1 MDALKR
7 RVAVC
12 PRTIVLVVA
21 LLVPSWSAAAA
32 VPQAL
37 IEQAQFW
44 EQRGENTRA
53 LESWQR
59 VLAADAN
66 NVLALGRLAVL
77 NATAGDPAAAQRYLE
92 RLRGVA
98 PDSPAIAQAQAVLRG
113 DAGAVSPL
121 ERARVAARAGRSAEA
136 VTAYREAFGGSTP
149 TDDRVALEYYE
160 TLAGTQ
166 DGWTQAREGL
176 AALVARDAADSRA
189 ALSYARV
196 LTYREPSRREGI
208 AKLAALAGDRRVG
221 TESRAAWR
229 QALLWLMAKPGD
241 EGLFRQY
248 AEVVGRDADLE
259 RRLSELAS
267 RPKAVGP
274 SVIDERL
281 KTAFA
286 ALEGGDVEAAES
298 GFERVLAGS
307 ANNPDA
313 RAGLGVVRLR
323 QNRFAEARRLLDGAI
338 TTQPSLRSRYAE
350 AQRSA
355 AFWERVRA
363 AEAADARGDLAAA
376 ATAYASALGAVPS
389 AGNEPSIE
397 RAYADVL
404 LRSSKPELAERR
416 LRGALQLRP
425 NEPQLLSALAGLLV
439 SQDRGDEAQRLL
451 ASVPSRDAGALRGVR
466 VELARSRAAAAVAE
480 QRLPEAEALLK
491 EALAAAPESPWV
503 RLDLARVLRRMG
515 RASEADSLLDAM
527 VEAAP
532 EAADGR
538 LAQAYAYAES
548 QRWYETLAA
557 LEQVPVTQR
566 SGAASRLQREAW
578 VRYQVQR
585 AAHAANAGDAS
596 AAVERLSAAV
606 AAAGPRPELASA
618 LAQGWTALG
627 DPARAVAELRRSLS
641 AQAQPA
647 AGDRIQYAA
656 LLLQIDQDAEFEAVS
671 AALIRS
677 GTMTAGQQAALE
689 DLIVGYRVKLADR
702 ARERGDLSDA
712 YRQLR
717 EVVARYPDQLRVK
730 LAMARLFE
738 SAGEPE
744 KSLALTRG
752 LLRSAPEDASVRG
765 AAIESALAAGDEL
778 QAERWIDDAF
788 ERGADLPDVHRAAA
802 RLAEQRGRQA
812 LALEHYRRA
821 DALEQ
826 GESARAGPPLLVLLE
841 ASGAA
846 GEPLPQS
853 LSELI
858 GEQDVPV
865 GPLLPRAPGPD
876 AVPTTLL
883 PPERFAGFQLERGVK
898 LRGAAGVPPSA
909 GAPAAAGLRG
919 LKLARGVSGAIPASS
934 STGAAADPMLR
945 LESAVSG
952 WTQGV
957 FQSRNRIGE
966 SGLSRLLDVEF
977 AGDLASTQWRG
988 GRFAVR
994 ARPVY
999 LNAGTVAG
1007 ANKLLFGTL
1016 ALIVGDTPDL
1026 PQSESGTAFDVAW
1039 RLGSLGLDMG
1049 TTPLGFPAENL
1060 VGGLRWTPQFGDLSL
1075 AIDVSRRAV
1084 TDSLLSYS
1092 GTLDPLTGRDWG
1104 AVARSGARTDAAY
1117 DFSGYGVYVNGG
1129 YYTIDGRNVEDNTQY
1144 EFGGGVFLR
1153 ALSNETRSLT
1163 VGLNL
1168 TTFGYE
1174 RNLRH
1179 FTFGHGGY
1187 FSPQFFL
1194 AVTVPVTLTGTY
1206 GNLSY
1211 SAEAAVGLQNF
1222 REDGAPLFPGRASL
1236 QTELEDLAEFE
1247 PESNLPLGYRSQ
1259 SNSGLGYRLGGA
1271 AQYRLSERL
1280 AVGGSLAVDNA
1291 RDFQEFQFLAYLR
1304 WYFTGVQPV
1313 PESPQLPR
1321 IFESPLR

>member
-1 MDALKR
+1 MEALTR
-7 RVAVC
+7 RIAFAPLATLLVA
-12 PRTIVLVVA
+12 VA
-21 LLVPSWSAAAA
+21 LLQPTRVAAAA
-32 VPQAL
+32 PQAL

-44 EQRGENTRA
+44 EQRGENQRA
-53 LESWQR
+53 IESWQR

-66 NVLALGRLAVL
+66 NAQALGRLAVL
-77 NATAGDPAAAQRYLE
+77 NAGSDPAAAQRYLE

-113 DAGAVSPL
+113 GAGAVSPL
-121 ERARVAARAGRSAEA
+121 ERARASARAGRNAEA
-136 VTAYREAFGGSTP
+136 VAAYREAFGGPTP
-149 TDDRVALEYYE
+149 NDDRVALEYYE
-160 TLAGTQ
+160 TLAGTE
-166 DGWTQAREGL
+166 DGWAQARDGL
-176 AALVARDAADSRA
+176 RALSARDAADNQI

-221 TESRAAWR
+221 NDARAAWR
-229 QALLWLMAKPGD
+229 QALIWLVSKPGD
-241 EGLFRQY
+241 ETLYQQY
-248 AEVVGRDADLE
+248 LDTAGRDAE
-259 RRLSELAS
+259 VEKRRTELAS
-267 RPKAVGP
+267 RPKPVAPVP
-274 SVIDERL
+274 VDQRL
-281 KTAFA
+281 QAAFV
-286 ALEGGDVEAAES
+286 ALEGGDVAAAES
-298 GFERVLAGS
+298 GFERVLAGNPQS
-307 ANNPDA
+307 ADA

-323 QNRFAEARRLLDGAI
+323 QNRFAEARRLLDGAVAAK
-338 TTQPSLRSRYAE
+338 PALRSRYAE

-355 AFWERVRA
+355 TFWERVRA
-363 AEAADARGDLAAA
+363 AEAADAAGDLAT
-376 ATAYASALGAVPS
+376 ATRAYETALGATPS
-389 AGNEPSIE
+389 ARNEPSIE
-397 RAYADVL
+397 RAYADALV
-404 LRSSKPELAERR
+404 RAGRPEQAERR
-416 LRGALQLRP
+416 LRAALQQRP
-425 NEPQLLSALAGLLV
+425 NDPQLLAALSGLLV
-439 SQDRGDEAQRLL
+439 SKGRNDEAQRLL
-451 ASVPSRDAGALRGVR
+451 ATVPASDGALRGVR
-466 VELARSRAAAAVAE
+466 VELARSRAGAAVAAG
-480 QRLPEAEALLK
+480 RLPEAETILK
-491 EALAAAPESPWV
+491 ETLAYAPDSPWV

-532 EAADGR
+532 DAADGR
-538 LAQAYAYAES
+538 LAQAYAFAES

-557 LEQVPVTQR
+557 LEQVPAAQR
-566 SGAASRLQREAW
+566 TGAAARLQREAW

-585 AAHAANAGDAS
+585 AVHAANAGDAS

-606 AAAGPRPELASA
+606 AAAGQRQDLASA
-618 LAQGWTALG
+618 LAQGWAALG
-627 DPARAVAELRRSLS
+627 DPARAVAELRRSLA
-641 AQAQPA
+641 AQAQPS

-656 LLLQIDQDAEFEAVS
+656 LLLQVDQDAEFEAVS
-671 AALIRS
+671 GALIRS
-677 GTMTAGQQAALE
+677 GTMTASQQAALE

-702 ARERGDLSDA
+702 ARENGDLPDA

-717 EVVARYPDQLRVK
+717 EVVARYPDQPRVK
-730 LAMARLFE
+730 MAMARLFA

-752 LLRSAPEDASVRG
+752 LLRSDPENPEVR
-765 AAIESALAAGDEL
+765 AEAIESALAAGDDL

-788 ERGADLPDVHRAAA
+788 ERGDDRAAAHRAAA
-802 RLAEQRGRQA
+802 RLAEKRGRQA
-812 LALEHYRRA
+812 LALEHYRAAESLERA
-821 DALEQ
+821 Q
-826 GESARAGPPLLVLLE
+826 NARAGPPMLALLDARGG
-841 ASGAA
+841 ASD
-846 GEPLPQS
+846 PLPS
-853 LSELI
+853 ALRDLI

-876 AVPTTLL
+876 AVPATLP
-883 PPERFAGFQLERGVK
+883 PPERFAGLRLERGV
-898 LRGAAGVPPSA
+898 LSRSAEPAPTVAAPTR
-909 GAPAAAGLRG
+909 LG
-919 LKLARGVSGAIPASS
+919 LKLDRGTSTSIPAPSRS
-934 STGAAADPMLR
+934 VAGAADPVVR

-952 WTQGV
+952 WAQGT

-966 SGLSRLLDVEF
+966 SGLSRLLDVEV

-988 GRFAVR
+988 GRFALR

-1016 ALIVGDTPDL
+1016 ALIVGENDDL

-1049 TTPLGFPAENL
+1049 TTPLGFPIENL
-1060 VGGLRWTPQFGDLSL
+1060 VGGLRWTPQFDNLSL
-1075 AIDVSRRAV
+1075 AFDISRRAV
-1084 TDSLLSYS
+1084 TDSLLSYA
-1092 GTLDPLTGRDWG
+1092 GTHDPLTGRDWG
-1104 AVARSGARTDAAY
+1104 GVARTGARTDLAY
-1117 DFSGYGVYVNGG
+1117 DFTGYGVYVNGG
-1129 YYTIDGRNVEDNTQY
+1129 YFTLDGRNVDDNTQY

-1153 ALSNETRSLT
+1153 ALSSDTRSLT

-1179 FTFGHGGY
+1179 FTLGHGGY

-1194 AVTVPVTLTGTY
+1194 AVTVPLTLTGTY

-1236 QTELEDLAEFE
+1236 QAELDELAEFE

-1280 AVGGSLAVDNA
+1280 FVGGSLSVDNA
-1291 RDFQEFQFLAYLR
+1291 RDYQEFQFQTFLR

-1313 PESPQLPR
+1313 PDSPQLPR